1 MRKRLGACLG
11 TALCV
16 SVLAG
21 CGSSFNPDTDTV
33 YVQKKGTVISASV
46 ESFDK
51 DYYDQEELQ
60 SYVNEEIES
69 YTKENGSDTVE
80 LDEFKVEDEEA
91 KLFLKFDT
99 CDDYADFNGV
109 ALYQGSVVQAEAE
122 GYDFDVDFSSVNKGE
137 KGDGGVKKDTVT
149 ENSDYKVVVVKQN
162 INVEVD
168 GEILYVST
176 ENTTVKS
183 KNTVAIAPSDDAANA
198 EETVLSY
205 IIYK

>member
-80 LDEFKVEDEEA
+80 LDEVNVEDEEA
-91 KLFLKFDT
+91 KLVLKFDT
-99 CDDYADFNGV
+99 GDDYADFNGG
-109 ALYQGSVVQAEAE
+109 AR
-122 GYDFDVDFSSVNKGE
+122 
-137 KGDGGVKKDTVT
+137 
-149 ENSDYKVVVVKQN
+149 
-162 INVEVD
+162 
-168 GEILYVST
+168 
-176 ENTTVKS
+176 
-183 KNTVAIAPSDDAANA
+183 
-198 EETVLSY
+198 
-205 IIYK
+205 